1 MLLDRYYLGNRTL
14 SAIKLLTSH
23 TIYYKVLPM
32 IVIVSHWS
40 NGAYVN
46 SIDPELYQEM
56 YAELY
61 SLYGTPAITSVEV
74 R

>member
-1 MLLDRYYLGNRTL
+1 
-14 SAIKLLTSH
+14 
-23 TIYYKVLPM
+23 M